1 MMHERSIPA
10 WPIQVLL
17 VEDSLDDIEL
27 ARRGLACGRRS
38 FHLNV
43 VRDGQEALDYLLR
56 QGAYS
61 GSRHVMPDL
70 VLLDLHLPRVDG
82 LDVLE
87 VIRNTPEL
95 TLIPVIIMTASERE
109 EDVVSSYRSGAN
121 TYIQKRVEFGEFARS
136 MELLTEY
143 WGTLARLPGRAA

>member
-1 MMHERSIPA
+1 MTQELAIPS

-27 ARRGLACGRRS
+27 AQRALAGARRS

-56 QGAYS
+56 QGAYAS
-61 GSRHVMPDL
+61 ARHVMPDL
-70 VLLDLHLPRVDG
+70 VLLDLHLPKVDG

-87 VIRNTPEL
+87 MIRNTPEL

-143 WGTLARLPGRAA
+143 WGSLARLPGRAA